1 MKKLLHIVC
10 SLLACLSIFLLPVK
24 ADNTD
29 YVKDA
34 YGLLTEQEQ
43 TELENTIQGIVD
55 TYGVGLYIRLLP
67 DMEGYSNIENYAE
80 KVYKEEDLGIGEE
93 KAGLMLIMEFYDRS
107 YDLCAYGDTA
117 HIAFTDYGKS
127 VIEDAMLSH
136 FKNSDWVDGFNAFI
150 TEAEYELEQ
159 SANGTPVDIE
169 FNEESSGPSTLTCVL
184 MYSLAPIL
192 ALIITVILANKNKTK
207 GIATEA
213 SAYITKEGLNLSTSL
228 DLYSHTTRTVRHIPP
243 PSNNDSS
250 SGGTS
255 VNSGGFSHSSG
266 HF

>member
-29 YVKDA
+29 YVKDT

-127 VIEDAMLSH
+127 VIEDAMLGH
-136 FKNSDWVDGFNAFI
+136 FKNSDWMDGFNAFI

-169 FNEESSGPSTLTCVL
+169 VASSETSTLTYVL

-192 ALIITVILANKNKTK
+192 ALIITVIIANKNKTK

-213 SAYITKEGLNLSTSL
+213 SAYITNGGLNLSTSL

>member
-24 ADNTD
+24 ADNSD
-29 YVKDA
+29 YVKDT
-34 YGLLTEQEQ
+34 YGLLTEEEQ

-127 VIEDAMLSH
+127 VIEDAMLGH
-136 FKNSDWVDGFNAFI
+136 FKDSDWMDGFNAFI

-159 SANGTPVDIE
+159 SASGTPVDIE
-169 FNEESSGPSTLTCVL
+169 VSSEKSTLTYVL

-192 ALIITVILANKNKTK
+192 ALIITVIIANKNKTK

-213 SAYITKEGLNLSTSL
+213 SAYITNGGLNLSTSL

-243 PSNNDSS
+243 PSSNDSS

>member
-29 YVKDA
+29 YVKDT

-127 VIEDAMLSH
+127 VIEDAMLGH
-136 FKNSDWVDGFNAFI
+136 FKDSDWMDGFNAFI

-159 SANGTPVDIE
+159 SSSGTPVDIE
-169 FNEESSGPSTLTCVL
+169 VSSEKSTLTYVL

-192 ALIITVILANKNKTK
+192 ALIITVIIANKNKTK

-213 SAYITKEGLNLSTSL
+213 SAYITNGGLNLSTSL

-243 PSNNDSS
+243 PSRNDSS

-255 VNSGGFSHSSG
+255 VNSSGFSHSSG

>member
-29 YVKDA
+29 YVKDT
-34 YGLLTEQEQ
+34 YGLLTEEEQ

-55 TYGVGLYIRLLP
+55 TYGVGLYICLLP

-127 VIEDAMLSH
+127 VIEDAMLGH
-136 FKNSDWVDGFNAFI
+136 FKDSDWMAGFNAFI

-159 SANGTPVDIE
+159 SASGTPVDIE
-169 FNEESSGPSTLTCVL
+169 VSSEKSTLTYVL

-192 ALIITVILANKNKTK
+192 ALIITVIIANKNKTK

-213 SAYITKEGLNLSTSL
+213 SAYITNGGLNLSTSL

>member
-29 YVKDA
+29 YVKDT

-43 TELENTIQGIVD
+43 AELENTIQGIVD

-127 VIEDAMLSH
+127 VIEDAMLGH
-136 FKNSDWVDGFNAFI
+136 FKDSDWMDGFNAFI

-159 SANGTPVDIE
+159 SASGTPVDIE
-169 FNEESSGPSTLTCVL
+169 VSSSKTSTWTYVL

-192 ALIITVILANKNKTK
+192 ALIITVIIANKNKTK

-213 SAYITKEGLNLSTSL
+213 SAYITNGGLNLSTSL

>member
-29 YVKDA
+29 YVKDT

-43 TELENTIQGIVD
+43 AELENTIQGIAD

-80 KVYKEEDLGIGEE
+80 KVYKDEDLGIGEE

-127 VIEDAMLSH
+127 VIEDAMLGD
-136 FKNSDWVDGFNAFI
+136 FKASDWMDGFNAFI

-159 SANGTPVDIE
+159 SASGTPVDIE
-169 FNEESSGPSTLTCVL
+169 VSSEKSTLTYVL

-192 ALIITVILANKNKTK
+192 ALIITVIIANKNKTK

-213 SAYITKEGLNLSTSL
+213 SAYITNGGLNLSTSL

-255 VNSGGFSHSSG
+255 VNSSGFSHSSG

>member
-29 YVKDA
+29 YVKDT
-34 YGLLTEQEQ
+34 YGLLTEEEQ

-127 VIEDAMLSH
+127 VIEDAMLGD
-136 FKNSDWVDGFNAFI
+136 FKDSDWMDGFNAFI

-159 SANGTPVDIE
+159 SASGTPVDIE
-169 FNEESSGPSTLTCVL
+169 VSSEKSTLTYVL

-192 ALIITVILANKNKTK
+192 ALIITVIIANKNKTK

-213 SAYITKEGLNLSTSL
+213 SAYITNGGLNLSTSL

-243 PSNNDSS
+243 PSNDHSS

>member
-29 YVKDA
+29 YVKDT
-34 YGLLTEQEQ
+34 YGLLTEEEQ

-127 VIEDAMLSH
+127 VIEEAMLGH
-136 FKNSDWVDGFNAFI
+136 FKASDWMDGFNAFI

-159 SANGTPVDIE
+159 SASGTPVDIE
-169 FNEESSGPSTLTCVL
+169 VASSKTSTWTYVL

-192 ALIITVILANKNKTK
+192 ALIITVIIANKNKTK

-213 SAYITKEGLNLSTSL
+213 SAYITKGGLNLSTSL

-243 PSNNDSS
+243 PSNDHSS